1 MDQEITSLEQ
11 LLERISKVKNEEGKV
26 SFEEILDKVGRKS
39 FAPLLLLAGLV
50 TLAPIIGDIPGMP
63 TLMAIFVVLT
73 AVQLLLQKEHFWLP
87 DWLLKRSVSHEK
99 LAKALDW
106 MKRPAK
112 YFDKVSHSRLDVL
125 TKGGGMYVIAISCI
139 LIALAMPVMEFI
151 PFSANGAG
159 AALTAFGLSLI
170 SQDGYLALFALLVT
184 ATTFGVII
192 YNLV

>member
-1 MDQEITSLEQ
+1 MDKEITSLEQ
-11 LLERISKVKNEEGKV
+11 LLDRISKVSKEEGQV

-73 AVQLLLQKEHFWLP
+73 AVQLLMKKEHFWLP
-87 DWLLKRSVSHEK
+87 DWLLKRSVSYDK
-99 LAKALDW
+99 LAKALGW

-112 YFDKVSHSRLDVL
+112 YFDKVSHSRLDIF
-125 TKGGGMYVIAISCI
+125 TKGSGMYVIAISCM

-170 SQDGYLALFALLVT
+170 SHDGYLALFALLVT
-184 ATTFGVII
+184 AATFGVII
-192 YNLV
+192 YNVV

>member
-11 LLERISKVKNEEGKV
+11 LLDRIREVSTEEGQV
-26 SFEEILDKVGRKS
+26 SFGEILDKVGRKS

-73 AVQLLLQKEHFWLP
+73 AVQLMMKKEHFWLP
-87 DWLLKRSVSHEK
+87 DWLLKRSVSYDK

-112 YFDKVSHSRLDVL
+112 YFDKVSHSRFDIF
-125 TKGGGMYVIAISCI
+125 TKRSGMYVIAISCI
-139 LIALAMPVMEFI
+139 IIALAMPVMEFI

-170 SQDGYLALFALLVT
+170 SHDGYLALFALLVT
-184 ATTFGVII
+184 AATFGVII
-192 YNLV
+192 YNLI